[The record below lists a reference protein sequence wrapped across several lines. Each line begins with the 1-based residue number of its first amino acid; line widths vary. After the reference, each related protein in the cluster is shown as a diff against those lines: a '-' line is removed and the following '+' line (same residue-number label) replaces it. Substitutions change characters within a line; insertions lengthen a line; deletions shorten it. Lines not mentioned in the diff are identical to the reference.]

1 MKNVASV
8 DEVES
13 ADADLIVHEEIAC
26 ILEEIIEE
34 IFQEMEKAPP
44 IKEICY
50 KNDGGGGD
58 DDVNDDAVSDEHV
71 MPSPYHENAIQCVSQ
86 LIKYSSAHQP
96 QFLDDLFRMY
106 SNIEPQWL

>member
-1 MKNVASV
+1 
-8 DEVES
+8 
-13 ADADLIVHEEIAC
+13 LY
-26 ILEEIIEE
+26 LEEIIEE

-50 KNDGGGGD
+50 ENDSGGGGD
-58 DDVNDDAVSDEHV
+58 DDVDDDAVSDEHV
-71 MPSPYHENAIQCVSQ
+71 MPSPNHENVVQCVSQ